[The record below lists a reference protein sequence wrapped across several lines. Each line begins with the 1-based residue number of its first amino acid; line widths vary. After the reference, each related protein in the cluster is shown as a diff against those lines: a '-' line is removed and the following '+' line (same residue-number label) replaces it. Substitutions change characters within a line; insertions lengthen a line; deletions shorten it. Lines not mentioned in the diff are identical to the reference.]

1 MTAGER
7 LRAVVDA
14 ACPRLLA
21 LTLNKTGLRP
31 APGRWSAQE
40 IVGHLIDSATNNHRR
55 FVLAMQQDDLVF
67 PGYAQD
73 AWVAL
78 QHYQEAPWTELVTLW
93 RELNRHLAR
102 VMDATGEEQRTRKRH
117 RHNLH
122 QLALNPIPEGEP
134 ATLEYF
140 MQDYIDHIEHH
151 LRQVLP
157 G

>member
-21 LTLNKTGLRP
+21 LTLTETGLRP
-31 APGRWSAQE
+31 APGRWSARE

-55 FVLAMQQDDLVF
+55 FVLAMQQDDFVF

-102 VMDATGEEQRTRKRH
+102 IMDAAGEEQRTRKRH

-122 QLALNPIPEGEP
+122 QLAFNAIPETEP
-134 ATLEYF
+134 ATLEFF

-151 LRQVLP
+151 LRHLLP
-157 G
+157 A